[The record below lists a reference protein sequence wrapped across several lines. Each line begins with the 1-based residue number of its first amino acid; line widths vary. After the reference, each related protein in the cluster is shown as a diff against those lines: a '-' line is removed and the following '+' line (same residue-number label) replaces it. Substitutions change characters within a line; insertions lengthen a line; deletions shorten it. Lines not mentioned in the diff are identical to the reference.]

1 MYIYIHTQRQTVQY
15 GKLWGGIIPNSG
27 AEHPLPL
34 LPSAFFYL
42 KAADFGPSLNLPWL
56 LQLFY
61 IGHRWKKMLEQ

>member
-1 MYIYIHTQRQTVQY
+1 M
-15 GKLWGGIIPNSG
+15 GGIIPNSG
-27 AEHPLPL
+27 VEHPLPL